1 MKIINKKREKSLIDQ
16 FVINL
21 KKDFLMRKK
30 QNKRFSFVLTGGE
43 SPRKLYKKLSKIDID
58 WNNIDLFWG
67 DERYVSHQSKDSN
80 YRLAFNEFIKKIK
93 LDKKNIFPIKTNKS
107 ISKAS
112 AEYSSTVTK
121 YFKYKKISF
130 DYCLLGMGNDGHIA
144 SLFPGSENLYKKFV
158 TKPIIRKDFK
168 RITLGLNIINNSKK
182 ILLWLN
188 NKSKS
193 KIYLKLKKKES
204 KPTPRAAGGS
214 KILVL
219 VGLDSHPCSHQS
231 ISISKH

>member
-1 MKIINKKREKSLIDQ
+1 MKIINKKSEKSLIDE
-16 FVINL
+16 FISNF
-21 KKDFLMRKK
+21 KKDFLRKKK

-67 DERYVSHQSKDSN
+67 DERYVSHQSKNSN

-93 LDKKNIFPIKTNKS
+93 LDQKNIFPIKTNES

-112 AEYSSTVTK
+112 AEYSSTITK

-144 SLFPGSENLYKKFV
+144 SLFPNSENLYKKFI

-168 RITLGLNIINNSKK
+168 RISLGLNIINNSKK

-193 KIYLKLKKKES
+193 KIYLKLKKRGK
-204 KPTPRAAGGS
+204 
-214 KILVL
+214 KIPVNNLNKRNTV
-219 VGLDSHPCSHQS
+219 
-231 ISISKH
+231 IYKIF

>member
-1 MKIINKKREKSLIDQ
+1 MKIINKKSEKSLIDQ
-16 FVINL
+16 FISNL
-21 KKDFLMRKK
+21 KKDFLRKKK

-193 KIYLKLKKKES
+193 KIYLKLKKKG
-204 KPTPRAAGGS
+204 K
-214 KILVL
+214 KIPINNLNKRNTVIYKI
-219 VGLDSHPCSHQS
+219 C
-231 ISISKH
+231 

>member
-1 MKIINKKREKSLIDQ
+1 MKIINKKSEKSLIDQ
-16 FVINL
+16 FISNL
-21 KKDFLMRKK
+21 KKDFLKK
-30 QNKRFSFVLTGGE
+30 KKHNKRFSFVLTGGE
-43 SPRKLYKKLSKIDID
+43 SPKKLYKKLSKIDIN

-93 LDKKNIFPIKTNKS
+93 LDKKNIFPIKTHKS

-112 AEYSSTVTK
+112 AEYSSTIKK

-144 SLFPGSENLYKKFV
+144 SLFPNSEDLYKKFI

-188 NKSKS
+188 NSSKS
-193 KIYLKLKKKES
+193 KIYLRLKKKG
-204 KPTPRAAGGS
+204 KKIPVNNLKKKNTIIY
-214 KILVL
+214 KIL
-219 VGLDSHPCSHQS
+219 
-231 ISISKH
+231 

>member
-1 MKIINKKREKSLIDQ
+1 MKIINKKSEKSLIDQ
-16 FVINL
+16 FISNL
-21 KKDFLMRKK
+21 KKDFLRKKK

-93 LDKKNIFPIKTNKS
+93 LDKKNIFPIKTNES

-112 AEYSSTVTK
+112 AQYSSTITK

-144 SLFPGSENLYKKFV
+144 SIFPNSENLYKKFI

-168 RITLGLNIINNSKK
+168 RITLGLNVINNSKK

-193 KIYLKLKKKES
+193 NIYLKLKKKG
-204 KPTPRAAGGS
+204 K
-214 KILVL
+214 KIPVNNLNKRNTV
-219 VGLDSHPCSHQS
+219 
-231 ISISKH
+231 IYKIF

>member
-1 MKIINKKREKSLIDQ
+1 MKIINKKSEKSLIDE
-16 FVINL
+16 FISNL
-21 KKDFLMRKK
+21 KKDFLRKKK

-112 AEYSSTVTK
+112 AEYSSTITK

-193 KIYLKLKKKES
+193 KIYLKLKKKG
-204 KPTPRAAGGS
+204 K
-214 KILVL
+214 KIPINNLNKRNTV
-219 VGLDSHPCSHQS
+219 
-231 ISISKH
+231 IYKIF

>member
-1 MKIINKKREKSLIDQ
+1 MKIINKKSEKSLIDQ
-16 FVINL
+16 FISNL
-21 KKDFLMRKK
+21 KKDFLRKKK

-43 SPRKLYKKLSKIDID
+43 SPRKLYKKLSKIDIN

-67 DERYVSHQSKDSN
+67 DERYVSHQSKNSN

-93 LDKKNIFPIKTNKS
+93 LDKKNILPIKIHKS
-107 ISKAS
+107 ISKTS
-112 AEYSSTVTK
+112 AEYSLTIKK

-144 SLFPGSENLYKKFV
+144 SLFPNSEDLYKKFI

-168 RITLGLNIINNSKK
+168 RITLSLNIINNSKK

-188 NKSKS
+188 NSSKS
-193 KIYLKLKKKES
+193 KIYLKLKKKG
-204 KPTPRAAGGS
+204 KKIPVNNLNKRNTTIY
-214 KILVL
+214 KIL
-219 VGLDSHPCSHQS
+219 
-231 ISISKH
+231 